1 MVTFWMRWFKKW
13 KWFRDLLIFQ
23 DFRGFQSKKRR
34 CHMKSSTSLFLI
46 NLNFVFSDPMKSNT
60 ILITLSGYF
69 FNVVC
74 SICSY
79 HCSTEKLHILGIP
92 TVIINI
98 LGNYQSLNKSD
109 EVLTYLCYYRSK
121 LGFLMFF
128 SLSIF
133 WK

>member
-1 MVTFWMRWFKKW
+1 
-13 KWFRDLLIFQ
+13 
-23 DFRGFQSKKRR
+23 
-34 CHMKSSTSLFLI
+34 MKSSTSLFLI
-46 NLNFVFSDPMKSNT
+46 NLIFVFSDPMKSNT

-121 LGFLMFF
+121 LCFLMFF
-128 SLSIF
+128 SISIV
-133 WK
+133 